1 MSEMKAKR
9 RIHKFNFDQDTM
21 QSGDAVHVG
30 LVDKAANMTEVVTMK
45 ASEYTTSQITRE
57 KYNDDGS
64 MEMDTDI
71 VSVIDYGEDMVK
83 VTNETV
89 SIREQYIRVR

>member
-1 MSEMKAKR
+1 MEAKR

-45 ASEYTTSQITRE
+45 AAEYTTSSLTRE

-64 MEMDTDI
+64 YECDEDTI
-71 VSVIDYGEDMVK
+71 SVIDYGEDMVR